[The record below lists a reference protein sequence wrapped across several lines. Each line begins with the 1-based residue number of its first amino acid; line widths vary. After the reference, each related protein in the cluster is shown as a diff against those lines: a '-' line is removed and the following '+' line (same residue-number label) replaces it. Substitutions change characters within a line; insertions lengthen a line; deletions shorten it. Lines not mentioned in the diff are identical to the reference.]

1 MNPTRKAFFDSL
13 SDKALVGLLFE
24 NNSEAIDYLFFH
36 RCEGMFAHIVHTVF
50 NHTETK
56 EDLITEFYL
65 FISNNHWEKLRKFEF
80 RSGLNTYLTVLAVR
94 FFKKIKI
101 AQTKIVPIDPQLIVE
116 TQKSKPDDF
125 DIEHEM
131 SRMEMY
137 KAIDALSKPR
147 ERYALLA
154 EMNGMSAEE
163 IAVDMGCTV
172 SAVYNLTKK
181 ARLEL
186 KNVLKEGVI

>member
-1 MNPTRKAFFDSL
+1 MNLTRKAYFDSL
-13 SDKALVGLLFE
+13 TDQALVGLLLE
-24 NNSEAIDYLFFH
+24 NNREAVDYLFFH
-36 RCEGMFAHIVHTVF
+36 RCEGMFAHIVNSVF
-50 NHTETK
+50 NHTEKK
-56 EDLITEFYL
+56 EDLVTEFYL
-65 FISNNHWEKLRKFEF
+65 YISNNDWEKLRKFEF

-94 FFKKIKI
+94 YFKKIKVF
-101 AQTKIVPIDPQLIVE
+101 QTKIVPVDPQLIVE
-116 TQKSKPDDF
+116 TQRNNPDDY

-137 KAIDALSKPR
+137 KAIDGLSKSR

-154 EMNGMSAEE
+154 ELNGMSAEE

-181 ARLEL
+181 ARMEL
-186 KNVLKEGVI
+186 KNKLKEGRP